1 MAANYTAPTLG
12 ELKRAFG
19 SGAVGKPL
27 EIQPRK
33 CQDAQ
38 KFIAKL
44 DRAYKATKKSSL
56 QFG

>member
-1 MAANYTAPTLG
+1 MAENYTAPTLG
-12 ELKRAFG
+12 DLRKTFG
-19 SGAVGKPL
+19 KGSVGRPIKV
-27 EIQPRK
+27 QPRK

-44 DRAYKATKKSSL
+44 DRAYKATKKSSI